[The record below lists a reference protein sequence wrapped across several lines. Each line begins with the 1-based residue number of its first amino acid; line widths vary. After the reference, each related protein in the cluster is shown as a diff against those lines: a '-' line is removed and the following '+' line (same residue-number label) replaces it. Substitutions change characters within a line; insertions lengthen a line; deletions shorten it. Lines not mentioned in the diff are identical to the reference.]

1 MSHQGLQV
9 TEIMKG
15 EVESL
20 DKNQTLAILLKN
32 LFKIFKIKQQMKDK
46 IKIMIMM
53 NKSISQLK
61 VNNLENHKKH

>member
-32 LFKIFKIKQQMKDK
+32 LFKIFKIK
-46 IKIMIMM
+46 
-53 NKSISQLK
+53 
-61 VNNLENHKKH
+61 